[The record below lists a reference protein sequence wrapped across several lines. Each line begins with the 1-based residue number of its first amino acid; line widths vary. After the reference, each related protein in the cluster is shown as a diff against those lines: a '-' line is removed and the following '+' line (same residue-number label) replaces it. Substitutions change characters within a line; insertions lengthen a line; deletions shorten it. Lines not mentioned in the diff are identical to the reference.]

1 MQIKPG
7 EYEKEIEQI
16 VKLRA
21 DSLRWTRAY
30 FGDNIINKARSKGI
44 NVQTATGLS
53 IQQEQ
58 AYKEVDK
65 LIHAKV
71 KKLQQI
77 MNPAANIVLT
87 KNEEEYCRK
96 KGISIKSGKGT
107 GKDFWVAHLAHKLLN
122 TLPDCHI
129 VVTANTEVQLKNVFW
144 TEFKDIAYLARKASD
159 DPDEHETVITKM
171 FDIQSEKASC
181 RDPAH
186 PKWFMEAIVSKKQ
199 AKQQNGQDVQ
209 HAATSGRHEKY
220 LIFLIDEASHI
231 EDSVFKD
238 FEDTMTGAVN
248 FMIIIFNPKRSR
260 GYAIET
266 QNKDNDQWIKLRWN
280 AEESEI
286 VVNKQLH
293 LDMENKYGGKNSNPY
308 RISVLGLPPLTDTD
322 TLFPADWIEDA
333 KIRELAWTEN
343 DPLIKGFDVGGGGDP
358 SVIGSR
364 RGGNVKDFGFVIN
377 KESDS
382 NKVVEW
388 AKTNFLKDEAD
399 AMAGDVGGLGWA
411 VIGQLKKE
419 LGWRMVSY
427 DSRNKAVRDDLYD
440 NKRAESIYHL
450 RDLFQDK
457 MISIPD
463 DEELTNELLAIKSLP
478 DKPKRAIV
486 GKKELRKTL
495 GGESTNKVDVLA
507 MMFSVSDENYIR
519 SYNKGGKYRYKDD
532 EDLINSDNENA
543 WMAA

>member
-16 VKLRA
+16 VKLRG

-30 FGDNIINKARSKGI
+30 FGDNIVNKARSKGI

-53 IQQEQ
+53 LQQEQ

-77 MNPAANIVLT
+77 MNPTANIVLT
-87 KNEEEYCRK
+87 KQEDIYSKK
-96 KGISIKSGKGT
+96 KGISIMSGKGT

-181 RDPAH
+181 KDPAH

-399 AMAGDVGGLGWA
+399 CMVGDVGNLGWH
-411 VIGQLKKE
+411 VIGHLRKE
-419 LGWRMVSY
+419 LGWRVVSY
-427 DSRNKAVRDDLYD
+427 DSRNKAIRDDLFC

-463 DEELTNELLAIKSLP
+463 DEELTNELLAIKAI
-478 DKPKRAIV
+478 DKNGKRAIIE
-486 GKKELRKTL
+486 KKELRKSL
-495 GGESTNKVDVLA
+495 GGESTNKTDVLA
-507 MMFSVSDENYIR
+507 QMFSVDDEKYSR

-543 WMAA
+543 WMAS